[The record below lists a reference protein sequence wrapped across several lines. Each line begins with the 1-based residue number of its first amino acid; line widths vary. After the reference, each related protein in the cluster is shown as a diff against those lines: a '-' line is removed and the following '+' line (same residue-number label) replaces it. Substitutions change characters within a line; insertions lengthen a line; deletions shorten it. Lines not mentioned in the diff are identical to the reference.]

1 MKRNFESK
9 SIKNI
14 LGKLIDSSS
23 NLNSGLNNIKVQK
36 LWKEV
41 MGSNVN
47 SYTNEVILK
56 NKTLYVNLNSSVLR
70 QELSFGKQKI
80 VDLLNKEIGKKII
93 QKIVLRYNLFF
104 RKMKRTLNFCIFI
117 TIRSMNCIFTH

>member
-36 LWKEV
+36 LWIEV

-47 SYTNEVILK
+47 SYTKEVVLK
-56 NKTLYVNLNSSVLR
+56 NKTLYINLSSSILR
-70 QELSFGKQKI
+70 QELSYGKQKI
-80 VDLLNKEIGKKII
+80 VDLLNKELGKKII
-93 QKIVLRYNLFF
+93 QKIVLR
-104 RKMKRTLNFCIFI
+104 
-117 TIRSMNCIFTH
+117 

>member
-1 MKRNFESK
+1 MKRNFETK

-47 SYTNEVILK
+47 SYTDEVILK

-70 QELSFGKQKI
+70 QELSYGKQKI
-80 VDLLNKEIGKKII
+80 VELINKEIGKEII
-93 QKIVLRYNLFF
+93 QKIVLR
-104 RKMKRTLNFCIFI
+104 
-117 TIRSMNCIFTH
+117 

>member
-1 MKRNFESK
+1 MKRNFETK

-41 MGSNVN
+41 MVLML
-47 SYTNEVILK
+47 ILIQ
-56 NKTLYVNLNSSVLR
+56 TRLY
-70 QELSFGKQKI
+70 
-80 VDLLNKEIGKKII
+80 
-93 QKIVLRYNLFF
+93 
-104 RKMKRTLNFCIFI
+104 
-117 TIRSMNCIFTH
+117 

>member
-47 SYTNEVILK
+47 S
-56 NKTLYVNLNSSVLR
+56 
-70 QELSFGKQKI
+70 
-80 VDLLNKEIGKKII
+80 
-93 QKIVLRYNLFF
+93 
-104 RKMKRTLNFCIFI
+104 
-117 TIRSMNCIFTH
+117 

>member
-14 LGKLIDSSS
+14 LGKLINSSS
-23 NLNSGLNNIKVQK
+23 SLNSGLNNIKVQK

-41 MGSNVN
+41 MGNNVN

-70 QELSFGKQKI
+70 QELSYGKQKI
-80 VDLLNKEIGKKII
+80 VDLLNKELGKEII
-93 QKIVLRYNLFF
+93 QKIVLR
-104 RKMKRTLNFCIFI
+104 
-117 TIRSMNCIFTH
+117 

>member
-14 LGKLIDSSS
+14 LGKLINCSSS
-23 NLNSGLNNIKVQK
+23 LNSGLNNNKVQK

-41 MGSNVN
+41 MSNNVN

-70 QELSFGKQKI
+70 QELSYGKQKI
-80 VDLLNKEIGKKII
+80 VDLLNKELGKEII
-93 QKIVLRYNLFF
+93 QKIVLR
-104 RKMKRTLNFCIFI
+104 
-117 TIRSMNCIFTH
+117 

>member
-36 LWKEV
+36 LWEEV

-70 QELSFGKQKI
+70 QELSYGKQKI
-80 VDLLNKEIGKKII
+80 VDLLNKELGKKII
-93 QKIVLRYNLFF
+93 QKIVLR
-104 RKMKRTLNFCIFI
+104 
-117 TIRSMNCIFTH
+117 